1 MPALPLI
8 RKRRLYRW
16 ARPEPWLRNF
26 LFWGGAIA
34 VGLAAVAFAGGSDV
48 ALAAFRWLAQH
59 NAAWPW
65 IAPPLGL
72 AAIAFATQRWF
83 PGTQGSG
90 IPQTIAALGVRDPA
104 IRNRLLS
111 MRIAVGKLLLTLVA
125 LGTGA
130 SVGREGPTVQIGASI
145 MHSLAR
151 WRRFPA
157 ADLERGLI
165 LAGGAAGIAAA
176 FNTPLAGVVFA
187 IEELSRSFEDRSSG
201 TIYMAVII
209 AGVTSVALVG
219 NYTYFGTTSAV
230 MADAHMWLAVPICG
244 IAGGVCGGSFSRL
257 MLAMRS
263 GAGMRLAGL
272 RDRGPVRFALGCG
285 LVVALCGWLSHGATL
300 GTGYEQARALVQQ
313 QGTPPFDFAPL
324 KVLATFATY
333 VTGIPGGLFSPS
345 LAIGAGLGGMLTPL
359 APSTPSGAM
368 VVLTMAAYF
377 SGVVQAPLTALV
389 IVSEMTGARAMTLPL
404 MAATYLGRG
413 ASAMLCRESLY
424 RALAVPFLG
433 SAHAE
438 RQEQRASAPERPAA

>member
-8 RKRRLYRW
+8 RKRSLYRW
-16 ARPEPWLRNF
+16 ARPEPWLRNA

-34 VGLAAVAFAGGSDV
+34 VGLAAVTFAGGSDV
-48 ALAAFRWLAQH
+48 ALAAFRWLARH
-59 NAAWPW
+59 SAAWPW
-65 IAPPLGL
+65 IAPPVGL
-72 AAIAFATQRWF
+72 ATIAYATQRWF

-90 IPQTIAALGVRDPA
+90 IPQTIAALGVRDAA
-104 IRNRLLS
+104 IRDRLLS

-145 MHSLAR
+145 MHSLGR

-230 MADAHMWLAVPICG
+230 MADARTWLAVPIGG
-244 IAGGVCGGSFSRL
+244 IAGGVCGGIFSRL

-263 GAGMRLAGL
+263 GAGMRLASL
-272 RDRGPVRFALGCG
+272 RDRLPV
-285 LVVALCGWLSHGATL
+285 
-300 GTGYEQARALVQQ
+300 
-313 QGTPPFDFAPL
+313 
-324 KVLATFATY
+324 
-333 VTGIPGGLFSPS
+333 
-345 LAIGAGLGGMLTPL
+345 
-359 APSTPSGAM
+359 
-368 VVLTMAAYF
+368 
-377 SGVVQAPLTALV
+377 
-389 IVSEMTGARAMTLPL
+389 
-404 MAATYLGRG
+404 
-413 ASAMLCRESLY
+413 
-424 RALAVPFLG
+424 
-433 SAHAE
+433 
-438 RQEQRASAPERPAA
+438 